1 MLSQGWSILSPR
13 KGNTHLSR
21 TKAITHSKIA
31 ILTAMVAV
39 FLLLIAIPRLLL
51 SVVTVPSAV
60 VLRELQNQEPVTFEE
75 LQTVVRSQR
84 RGLFF
89 VNNGRLYTDLG
100 LAELLMAER
109 LSADHADVNTH
120 LENAVR
126 ALKDGLATAP
136 GNPYAWARLAY
147 AEARLRGWTPVA
159 LSSLRLA
166 LLTAAFEPRLLW
178 SRLRL
183 GFLAWSHMTAEDH
196 EIMYQQIRTAW
207 DEDPT
212 ELARL
217 ARDLDRIDVVRTALL
232 RFPNADDELQD
243 LLKSLPS

>member
-1 MLSQGWSILSPR
+1 MTQ
-13 KGNTHLSR
+13 
-21 TKAITHSKIA
+21 SKIA
-31 ILTAMVAV
+31 ILTAVIAV
-39 FLLLIAIPRLLL
+39 FLLLIAVPRMLV

-75 LQTVVRSQR
+75 LETVVRSQR
-84 RGLFF
+84 RGLMF
-89 VNNGRLYTDLG
+89 VNDGRLHTDLG

-109 LSADHADVNTH
+109 LSTDDADVNRH

-126 ALKDGLATAP
+126 ALKDGLAAAP

-183 GFLAWSHMTAEDH
+183 GFLAWPHMTLEDH
-196 EIMYQQIRTAW
+196 EIMFQQIRTAW
-207 DEDPT
+207 EENPT

-243 LLKSLPS
+243 LLQSLPS

>member
-1 MLSQGWSILSPR
+1 M
-13 KGNTHLSR
+13 SR
-21 TKAITHSKIA
+21 TKAITQSKIA
-31 ILTAMVAV
+31 ILTAVVAAI
-39 FLLLIAIPRLLL
+39 LLLFAVPRLLV
-51 SVVTVPSAV
+51 SIVTAPSAV

-75 LQTVVRSQR
+75 LETIVRAQR

-89 VNNGRLYTDLG
+89 VNDGRLYTDLG

-109 LSADHADVNTH
+109 LSADHADVNQH

-126 ALKDGLATAP
+126 ALKEGLAVAP

-183 GFLAWSHMTAEDH
+183 GFLAWSHMTVEDQ
-196 EIMYQQIRTAW
+196 EIMFQQIRTAW
-207 DEDPT
+207 EENPT

-217 ARDLDRIDVVRTALL
+217 ARDLGRVDVVRTALL
-232 RFPNADDELQD
+232 RFPHADDELQE